1 MIIVR
6 SARPEDL
13 PGLTKVMAEAFHVKM
28 RLLFGRDAARTQ
40 RMLQRIYSG
49 PLARGYDGIVVAE
62 LEGRIVGGL
71 VIEPMPWLDEDSRG
85 LDTLIATELGAWR
98 RFWNQL
104 GFSVFSHGPDA
115 GDAYLSDVCVA
126 KDMRGR
132 GIAKKMMVFAEEWAR
147 ANHRIALTLWVA
159 SGNRAARRVYKKA
172 GMSVVASEIN
182 LLSGVLFGVFRWV
195 GMKKKLTDS
204 ESPLQNHES
213 K

>member
-13 PGLTKVMAEAFHVKM
+13 PGLTKVMAEAFNVKM
-28 RLLFGRDAARTQ
+28 RLLFGRDPARVQ

-71 VIEPMPWLDEDSRG
+71 VIEPMPWSNEDAHG
-85 LDTLIATELGAWR
+85 LDTLIATELNGWR
-98 RFWNQL
+98 RFWNRV
-104 GFSVFSHGPDA
+104 GFSVFSHGPET

-126 KDMRGR
+126 KDMRGH
-132 GIAKKMMVFAEEWAR
+132 GIARKMMVFAEEWAI

-159 SGNRAARRVYKKA
+159 SGNRAARRVYARA
-172 GMSVVASEIN
+172 GMKVVQSEIS
-182 LLSGVLFGVFRWV
+182 LLSGFLFGVFRWV
-195 GMKKKLTDS
+195 GMKKTLS
-204 ESPLQNHES
+204 N
-213 K
+213 